1 VTATARRVRYAVV
14 GLGHIA
20 QAAVLPAFSG
30 AAANSELTA
39 VVSSDPAKRQ
49 AIAAQYGV
57 AASFSYDD
65 YDTCLQSVDAVYL
78 TLPNRLHAEYGIRAA
93 AANVHVLCEKP
104 LAVTIDECRRMI
116 AAARDHRVKLMVAYR
131 LHFEEL
137 THAVQQLVHAG
148 RIGDPRFFTS
158 SFAFS
163 MSEGNSRT
171 EPLSSGGGT
180 LYDIGVYCIN
190 AARHLFKSEPT
201 EVLALESHGGAAH
214 LARIDESTAAI
225 LRFDGGRLASF
236 ITSFNTAGVGWYEIV
251 GTRGRIRVDPAFTY
265 REALAYELTVDGQTE
280 QHRADHRDQF
290 ADQLRHFSDCVL
302 QGREPESPGEEGLRD
317 VAVIAALLESAKSG
331 STIRL
336 QPI

>member
-1 VTATARRVRYAVV
+1 MNTAARRVRYAVV

-20 QAAVLPAFSG
+20 QSAVLPAFAH
-30 AAANSELTA
+30 AAANSELAA

-49 AIAAQYGV
+49 AIAAQYG
-57 AASFSYDD
+57 ATASFSYDD
-65 YDTCLQSVDAVYL
+65 YDACLQSVDAVYL
-78 TLPNRLHAEYGIRAA
+78 ALPNRLHADYGIRAA
-93 AANVHVLCEKP
+93 SANVHVLCEKP

-131 LHFEEL
+131 LHFDAL
-137 THAVQQLVHAG
+137 THAVERLVHAG

-163 MSEGNSRT
+163 VGAGNSRT
-171 EPLSSGGGT
+171 QPLASGGGT

-201 EVLALESHGGAAH
+201 EVLALEGHGGAAH
-214 LARIDESTAAI
+214 LAEIDESTAAI

-236 ITSFNTAGVGWYEIV
+236 VTSFNTTGLGWYEIV

-265 REALAYELTVDGQTE
+265 RESLAYELTVDGQTE

-290 ADQLRHFSDCVL
+290 ADQIRHFSDCVL
-302 QGREPESPGEEGLRD
+302 QGREPESSGDEGLRD
-317 VAVIAALLESAKSG
+317 VAVIAALLDSAKSG